1 MSETTLAGNGMGKHR
16 LEALT
21 DGIFAVAM
29 TLLVIELKL
38 PETIHH
44 ASAAELAQ
52 AVVDLLPKFISWLI
66 SFFVLGIYWYS
77 HQRMFRFVRHI
88 DGRLTSLSLIFL
100 GLVSLLPFA
109 SALSGQATRALL
121 SQVVYSSVMLL
132 IGVASLWSARYVYKH
147 PELCGSTPM
156 PTATFRAAR
165 FRTLGLMCIA
175 IVAVVIGK
183 LLPGAG
189 NMAFS
194 LMVFISIIGR
204 KMEAAG
210 IEAPTQNSIPSESTP
225 P

>member
-1 MSETTLAGNGMGKHR
+1 MSELSSAGNGMSKHR
-16 LEALT
+16 LEALS

-44 ASAAELAQ
+44 AGATELAQ
-52 AVVDLLPKFISWLI
+52 AIVDLLPKFISWLI

-77 HQRMFRFVRHI
+77 HQRMFRHVRHI
-88 DGRLTSLSLIFL
+88 DGGLTFRTLVFL
-100 GLVSLLPFA
+100 GFVSLLPFA

-132 IGVASLWSARYVYKH
+132 VGAASLWSARYVYRH
-147 PELCGSTPM
+147 PELCGNTPM
-156 PTATFRAAR
+156 PAAIFRAAR

-175 IVAVVIGK
+175 VVAVFIGK
-183 LLPGAG
+183 WLPGAG

-194 LMVFISIIGR
+194 LMIVISIFGR
-204 KMEAAG
+204 KIETAAPQ
-210 IEAPTQNSIPSESTP
+210 ESDLNSTP
-225 P
+225 LESKPS